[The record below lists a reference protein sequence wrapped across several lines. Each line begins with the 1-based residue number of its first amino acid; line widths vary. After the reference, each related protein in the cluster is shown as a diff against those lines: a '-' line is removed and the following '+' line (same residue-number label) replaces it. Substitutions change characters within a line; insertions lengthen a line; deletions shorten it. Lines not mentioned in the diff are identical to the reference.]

1 MSPIADFPL
10 SQRSLTKWAPDMI
23 PVRNL
28 KDLGAVIRDRRRH
41 LDLDQQELADRVG
54 VSRQWI
60 VEAEHGKPRA
70 AVGLVLRTLDALGLN
85 VSIEEAH
92 AAAQDSK
99 GAADIDAVVR
109 RAKKTRK

>member
-1 MSPIADFPL
+1 MSSIDDFL
-10 SQRSLTKWAPDMI
+10 QSKRSPTNSSTMI

-41 LDLDQQELADRVG
+41 LRLDQRALAERVG

-70 AVGLVLRTLDALGLN
+70 SVGLILRTLEALGLN
-85 VSIEEAH
+85 LAIDEAP
-92 AAAQDSK
+92 ADSQDSS
-99 GAADIDAVVR
+99 AATDIDAVVR
-109 RAKKTRK
+109 RAKKTRQ